1 MPKEK
6 VYASFP
12 LASFFVLIKKRGSYN
27 KTMKDNNRL
36 QDLSSPKPSQPSVA
50 LTATIVTALSVAE
63 RFLGFLYRMV
73 LSHFIGAEGVGVY
86 QISLSLFAVFLTI
99 GTGGI
104 PITVSRLI
112 AKSKAQGSAKGERAA
127 LSAGMLCTL
136 IITLPVAILLGLF
149 ADKLPFLFT
158 DMRCVESFR
167 ILLCGLVFSCVY
179 AVVRGFFWGNDN
191 LLIPSILEIAEE
203 SVMVLCGV
211 FLLQTATSPLDGANK
226 AALSATLSYLFSFG
240 VSIILLFVKG
250 GRLSSPKRALK
261 PLISAAAPVTGV
273 RMGNSFIQSAV
284 AVLLPAAL
292 VRAGMSQSEALG
304 VYGAISGMALP
315 VLFIPATIIGSLALV
330 LAPKLSK
337 AYYQKDKKT
346 LYSHLQKGIKTSLVT
361 CCFLLPFFSVFGREI
376 GLLCFAEPLAGE
388 YIRSASPLL
397 LPMGVAMI
405 TTSMLNAVGK
415 EKHTFLYNFIGAA
428 ALLICVLFLPPLL
441 GGYAYLLGMGVNFF
455 LGALCNLILLCKTC
469 PKLLSFPSLKG
480 ELKALI
486 LLFPL
491 SLVGEWIY
499 LLFGRFLGAWSALIL
514 SGIILALLSVLSYL
528 IFGVIRVQS
537 VFLRKKGKKERPPA

>member
-1 MPKEK
+1 MKERK
-6 VYASFP
+6 
-12 LASFFVLIKKRGSYN
+12 N
-27 KTMKDNNRL
+27 L
-36 QDLSSPKPSQPSVA
+36 QEVSSPSPAKQSVA
-50 LTATIVTALSVAE
+50 LTATLVTALSVAE

-86 QISLSLFAVFLTI
+86 QVSLSLFSVFLTI

-112 AKSKAQGSAKGERAA
+112 AKSKAQGSVKGEKAA
-127 LSAGMLCTL
+127 LSAGMLCCL
-136 IITLPVAILLGLF
+136 LLTLPVALLLGIF
-149 ADKLPFLFT
+149 ADRLPFLFT

-167 ILLCGLVFSCVY
+167 ILLGGLVFSCVY

-191 LLIPSILEIAEE
+191 LLTPSILEIAEE

-211 FLLQTATSPLDGANK
+211 FLLQSATSPLDGANK
-226 AALSATLSYLFSFG
+226 AALSATLSYLFSFS
-240 VSIILLFVKG
+240 VSLILLFIKG
-250 GRLSSPKRALK
+250 GKFSSPKGALK
-261 PLISAAAPVTGV
+261 PLITAAAPITGV

-315 VLFIPATIIGSLALV
+315 VLFIPATVIGSLALV

-337 AYYQKDKKT
+337 AYYKKDKKT
-346 LYSHLQKGIKTSLVT
+346 LYAHLQRGIKTSLVV
-361 CCFLLPFFSVFGREI
+361 CCFLLPFFAVFGKEI

-388 YIRSASPLL
+388 YIRSACPLL

-428 ALLICVLFLPPLL
+428 ALVVCVLFLPSLL
-441 GGYAYLLGMGVNFF
+441 GGYAYLLGMGINFSIN
-455 LGALCNLILLCKTC
+455 AVCNLVLLTKTC
-469 PKLLSFPSLKG
+469 PKLLCFSAFKG
-480 ELKALI
+480 ELKGVI
-486 LLFPL
+486 LLLPL
-491 SLVGEWIY
+491 SLIGEWIY
-499 LLFGRFLGAWSALIL
+499 LLFQTFLGAWSALIL
-514 SGIILALLSVLSYL
+514 SAILLVLLSAACYL
-528 IFGVIRVQS
+528 LFGVVRLQS
-537 VFLRKKGKKERPPA
+537 VFANKKGKKERSRA